1 MPWVP
6 HITSNFSLTPFYSAP
21 NNRTENFELNLT
33 SHIATGPPQ
42 PHSILTA
49 YDHEGSVMGQTLG
62 LMGAPPSVAAYLAIG
77 FPRFRR
83 KRPCLAV

>member
-33 SHIATGPPQ
+33 SHIAKSPPTTTFN
-42 PHSILTA
+42 PYRI
-49 YDHEGSVMGQTLG
+49 DHEGSVMGQTLG